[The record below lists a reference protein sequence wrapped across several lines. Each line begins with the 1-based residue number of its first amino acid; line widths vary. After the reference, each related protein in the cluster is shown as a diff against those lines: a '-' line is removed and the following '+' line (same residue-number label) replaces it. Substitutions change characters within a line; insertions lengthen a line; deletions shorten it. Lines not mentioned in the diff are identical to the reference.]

1 MADAGD
7 RLAGV
12 GHGDSDLEHLRAAA
26 HVVRSEAAR
35 QHERV
40 ECRVVNLVDTCVAL
54 KRVAMLA
61 LVIHAARVDAGDDD
75 NRALLFEADLWVH

>member
-1 MADAGD
+1 MSVMTKAFVVDLVDAG
-7 RLAGV
+7 
-12 GHGDSDLEHLRAAA
+12 
-26 HVVRSEAAR
+26 
-35 QHERV
+35 
-40 ECRVVNLVDTCVAL
+40 VAL